1 MNTNKSHC
9 ECTIHMQMLRTTL
22 YDCIISNVDEITFSM
37 CSICKSEMITATVTY
52 NMSNKMPLIRMSW
65 RVIQH
70 SFAIINDRPITLQK
84 WRIREMYMR
93 NGING
98 KTMIKWK
105 FAAIF
110 FLIETWNVCV
120 SSMSTSICMYTCIW
134 GFFFCLLICPIFSYV
149 QWFYI
154 CCHCLH
160 HWKMFEIFFCSV
172 VVVVGDGCA
181 FHQNIFMFEFVCM
194 YLRANVCIEY
204 WVNPNKCS
212 LSFTC
217 PLYSYA

>member
-1 MNTNKSHC
+1 
-9 ECTIHMQMLRTTL
+9 MQMLRTTL

-70 SFAIINDRPITLQK
+70 SLAIINDRPITLQK

-134 GFFFCLLICPIFSYV
+134 GFFLLVNLSYIF
-149 QWFYI
+149 
-154 CCHCLH
+154 L
-160 HWKMFEIFFCSV
+160 
-172 VVVVGDGCA
+172 CA
-181 FHQNIFMFEFVCM
+181 MIL
-194 YLRANVCIEY
+194 YLL
-204 WVNPNKCS
+204 S
-212 LSFTC
+212 LSTSLENVWNFFLFGYFC
-217 PLYSYA
+217 CCCWRWWCFSSKYFHVWICMHVFARQRVYRILS